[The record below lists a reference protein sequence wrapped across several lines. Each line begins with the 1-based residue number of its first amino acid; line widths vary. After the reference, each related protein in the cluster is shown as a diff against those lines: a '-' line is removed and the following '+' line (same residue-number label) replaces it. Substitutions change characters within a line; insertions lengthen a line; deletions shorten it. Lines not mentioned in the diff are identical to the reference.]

1 MPVGAWSLTSPSN
14 KSSASYPAQS
24 GISQSPYNGTIAG
37 VSYNVAKVTTSTSI
51 TKTDWDNFVS
61 RVNSE
66 KSRRNKGT
74 FSLSI
79 SGNVTAANFNS
90 LRANIQVTS
99 QFSNSPLGGTF
110 VVTDDA
116 YNGIGQG
123 ENNTTGVAHYPPQ
136 LITSTAPGAQ
146 SSATDVALNGLIYAS
161 RINQLVDDIN
171 NAGAACVCNCNYCSC
186 NCNYCVCNC
195 NYSCTCNCNYSD
207 ERLKENIQLVG
218 KEGDL
223 NIYSYTY
230 LWNKTKTYIGVM
242 AQELLGTKYES
253 ALFVDK
259 NGYYTVDYSQLPV
272 EFKEA

>member
-1 MPVGAWSLTSPSN
+1 MPVGAWSLSSPSS
-14 KSSASYPAQS
+14 KSNANYPSQS

-37 VSYNVAKVTTSTSI
+37 VSHGVARVTTSTSI
-51 TKTDWDNFVS
+51 TKVDWDNFVS
-61 RVNSE
+61 KVNAE
-66 KSRRNKGT
+66 RTRRNKGS
-74 FSLSI
+74 FSLTI
-79 SGNVTAANFNS
+79 SGTVTATIFNT
-90 LRANIQVTS
+90 LRTGIQVTS
-99 QFSNSPLGGTF
+99 QFSNSPLAGTF

-123 ENNTTGVAHYPPQ
+123 ENNSTGVAHYPPQ
-136 LITSTAPGAQ
+136 VITSTAPGAQ

-186 NCNYCVCNC
+186 NCNY
-195 NYSCTCNCNYSD
+195 SD
-207 ERLKENIQLVG
+207 ERLKENVQLVG